1 MPKQTCSIDSEPD
14 LFTVSLSGLTNK
26 SRGMKPLKAN
36 AIIFLPDDPE
46 PMKWGD
52 IQRARVMLYVV
63 LFVLP
68 ESKQGLLKQG

>member
-1 MPKQTCSIDSEPD
+1 
-14 LFTVSLSGLTNK
+14 
-26 SRGMKPLKAN
+26 MKPLKAN

-52 IQRARVMLYVV
+52 IQEARVMLYVV